1 MSLKKIHRFM
11 LAAVTTIFAANCAAA
26 KRIDAAEFNSV
37 DQLQRPANLD
47 EWIFVG
53 AIVGHGYPNGDAR
66 HFSAAS
72 PGRIQVVQ
80 MEPRAYRYLQQ
91 HGEYADGTM
100 LALSFYATQEN
111 PAPVVDG
118 VVQGQRA
125 GEFRDSPAGQT
136 AIRRSQRLLFIFQR
150 RQRRVD
156 DSRRQQLRCLSP
168 RRRRLRRHLCA
179 VLSIPAPAPA
189 AARRAGRGSLN

>member
-118 VVQGQRA
+118 VVQGELASFEIHLLDKQQYADRSA
-125 GEFRDSPAGQT
+125 FYSFSSDGSAASMIPAGNNCVACHREDGAFDGTFVQFYPSL
-136 AIRRSQRLLFIFQR
+136 RQRLLQR
-150 RQRRVD
+150 
-156 DSRRQQLRCLSP
+156 
-168 RRRRLRRHLCA
+168 A
-179 VLSIPAPAPA
+179 VQAEAL
-189 AARRAGRGSLN
+189 